1 MNNDFSFSKTI
12 EILKEEYFDVWAN
25 IKYDVIMDFDVDELK
40 KIYKNY
46 INPFD
51 DIVKYFEDT
60 EEYEKCKKLFD
71 LAKELEQDF

>member
-40 KIYKNY
+40 KIYNNY
-46 INPFD
+46 TNPFD
-51 DIVKYFEDT
+51 DIMKYFEDT

-71 LAKELEQDF
+71 LTKVLEQDF

>member
-46 INPFD
+46 TNPFD
-51 DIVKYFEDT
+51 DIMKYFEDT

-71 LAKELEQDF
+71 LTKVLEQDF